1 MSTDEQ
7 MKQLSKQ
14 LDAMD
19 RSAMTSDAGRQ
30 AIAELTALARTD
42 ASCPM
47 IVLDRSRG
55 RGGPV
60 FIAITD
66 AARRHLVAAKLD
78 EFLPDVFAYPAGDQ
92 RDAADEVIRFQH
104 GLPSGDPAVRP
115 LHAKTEKT
123 APLPGDP
130 TLMRIGPG
138 GDIDPTANMAAA
150 KAVMDTLTTPDSE
163 DWTVVPD
170 GQVVHITAMR
180 ETKNGDQVQVHV
192 RGGEA
197 PLEAFKARVESLPP
211 GHDLGLVTVVI
222 GADSDANGAG
232 AFLTWMTRQA
242 DKQKFSLVSVISP
255 LTAAKAARM
264 AEAQVKDRS

>member
-1 MSTDEQ
+1 MSRDKQ

-30 AIAELTALARTD
+30 VIAKLTALARTD
-42 ASCPM
+42 ASYPM
-47 IVLDRSRG
+47 VVLDLSRG

-66 AARRHLVAAKLD
+66 AARRHLVAGKLD
-78 EFLPDVFAYPAGDQ
+78 EFLPDVFAYPVGDQ

-115 LHAKTEKT
+115 LHAKPEKT
-123 APLPGDP
+123 APLSGDP
-130 TLMRIGPG
+130 TLLRIGPG
-138 GDIDPTANMAAA
+138 GDFDPTASTMAAA
-150 KAVMDTLTTPDSE
+150 KTAMDTLTTPDSE

-170 GQVVHITAMR
+170 GQIVHVTAMR
-180 ETKNGDQVQVHV
+180 ETRNGGQVQVHLC
-192 RGGEA
+192 GGDA
-197 PLEAFKARVESLPP
+197 QLEAFKARVESLPP

-222 GADSDANGAG
+222 GADSEANGAH
-232 AFLTWMTRQA
+232 AFMAWIAEQA
-242 DKQKFSLVSVISP
+242 ENQKLSLISVVSP
-255 LTAAKAARM
+255 LTAADAAR
-264 AEAQVKDRS
+264 VKVWPEQK